1 MNEYIQRE
9 LEKLSDTVASKTS
22 VDDTT
27 ADSIDTTY
35 SASKIEE
42 RLSEIPS
49 GGIEEA
55 PVDGSQYARKDAGWV
70 VVTGGTPT
78 VATGAEVDT
87 GTDNTKMV
95 TPKAMEDSS
104 YSKLALGET
113 SATAYRGDRGKTAY
127 DHSQAAHAPSDAD
140 DTYTSINES
149 TSLDKVTIVGAEKI
163 GVAYSEAMYNVSFD
177 DLKAYLKDYFDTL
190 YVAQ

>member
-1 MNEYIQRE
+1 MKFDIRE
-9 LEKLSDTVASKTS
+9 AIRNLRDTKVEIN
-22 VDDTT
+22 DTT
-27 ADSIDTTY
+27 SDSINTTY

-55 PVDGSQYARKDAGWV
+55 PIDGTQYARKDAGWV

-127 DHSQAAHAPSDAD
+127 DHSQAAHAPSGAD
-140 DTYTSINES
+140 NTVSVIDVS
-149 TSLDKVTIVGAEKI
+149 TALDKASLTGAEKI
-163 GVAYSEAMYNVSFD
+163 PLVYTETLYHILVD